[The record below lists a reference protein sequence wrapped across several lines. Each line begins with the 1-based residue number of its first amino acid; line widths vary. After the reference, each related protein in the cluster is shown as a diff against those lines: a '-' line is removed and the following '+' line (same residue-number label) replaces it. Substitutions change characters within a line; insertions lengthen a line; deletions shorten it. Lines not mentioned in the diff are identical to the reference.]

1 MRWTVLY
8 WGENLECMMIAL
20 QIGLFGKF
28 EISCSGKPVTGLEG
42 RKVQELLAF
51 LLLQRPRAFSREYLA
66 ELLWGQRA
74 PAQSKKYLRQTLWQ
88 VHSSLAAFGVE
99 ADRSA
104 PLQVDDQW
112 VCFNQQC
119 PLWLD
124 VAAFEAAYGAA
135 QGIAG
140 RDLDDDRAAALR
152 QAVGLYSG
160 DLLEGCYADWC
171 LFERERLQNMYLA
184 MLDKLID
191 CCQEHGQH
199 ETGLGYGTLILRY
212 DRARERTHRRM
223 MRLYYLAGDRTSAL
237 RQYDQL
243 ERVLWEELAVK
254 PSRRSI
260 ALRDQIRA
268 DSLDPRPPNGGAL
281 TGSDLVQHGAA
292 AADHRSQL
300 RHLYHCLNQMQRDIK
315 RELEAIELAL
325 AES

>member
-1 MRWTVLY
+1 
-8 WGENLECMMIAL
+8 MIAL
-20 QIGLFGKF
+20 QIGLFGRF
-28 EISCSGKPVTGLEG
+28 EISCSGKPVAGLEG

-74 PAQSKKYLRQTLWQ
+74 PAQSRKYLRQTLWQ
-88 VHSSLAAFGVE
+88 VHSALAAFGVE
-99 ADRSA
+99 AERSA

-152 QAVGLYSG
+152 QAVGLYNG

-184 MLDKLID
+184 MLDKLMVHCEVNGD
-191 CCQEHGQH
+191 FEA
-199 ETGLGYGTLILRY
+199 GLGFGALILRV
-212 DRARERTHRRM
+212 DRARERTHRQM
-223 MRLYYLAGDRTSAL
+223 MRLYGLARQRTDAL
-237 RQYDQL
+237 RQYQRCVEAL
-243 ERVLWEELAVK
+243 REELDVA
-254 PSRRSI
+254 PS
-260 ALRDQIRA
+260 
-268 DSLDPRPPNGGAL
+268 PRTVEL
-281 TGSDLVQHGAA
+281 AA
-292 AADHRSQL
+292 QL
-300 RHLYHCLNQMQRDIK
+300 RAGLLEQPAPGVASLNGAKPEQALPEVLTRLQQMQQRLAGMQQEIA
-315 RELEAIELAL
+315 ENIEVVEAAL
-325 AES
+325 GGRR